1 MNCLLYFFIGA
12 LCLNQG
18 FAQSTNLHEEEA
30 PGVAK
35 RSIDDGP
42 QSIQHIIHRR
52 DDGSKPSNPHNPFP
66 GGGGQTN
73 ALPHRRSVDDV
84 LAHGDGDIMPIPHV
98 IHKRQQE
105 SSNEGYEILDNEP
118 PPPLRTRGKK

>member
-18 FAQSTNLHEEEA
+18 FAQSTNLNEGEA

-42 QSIQHIIHRR
+42 QSSPHIIHRR
-52 DDGSKPSNPHNPFP
+52 DDGGSKPSNPLNPLP

-84 LAHGDGDIMPIPHV
+84 LAHGDIMPIPHV
-98 IHKRQQE
+98 IHKRQEE
-105 SSNEGYEILDNEP
+105 SSKEGYEILDNETP
-118 PPPLRTRGKK
+118 PPPRTRGKK